1 MEHNSGPM
9 SPNELAQE
17 TVAAIRNALE
27 HYVRQRAESPHE
39 LRDAL
44 HELAREAR
52 LQRIQP
58 EQLLVVLKRIWQ
70 SLPDVANAPDQTEQR
85 RNLQRAVTMCISEYF
100 AD

>member
-9 SPNELAQE
+9 PPNELAQE
-17 TVAAIRNALE
+17 TVAAVRNALE
-27 HYVRQRAESPHE
+27 HYARGSAESPCE

-52 LQRIQP
+52 LRRIQP
-58 EQLLVVLKRIWQ
+58 EQLLVVLKRLWQ
-70 SLPDVANAPDQTEQR
+70 SLPEVANAPDHTEQR
-85 RNLQRAVTMCISEYF
+85 RNLQRAVTMCISQYF